1 MTYLEYIHSGK
12 PEQEAA
18 DAKAHYEKRMSR
30 RMSFEEFTAKYLKP
44 APAKEKK

>member
-12 PEQEAA
+12 PAEEEA
-18 DAKAHYEKRMSR
+18 DAKAHYEKRMGR

-44 APAKEKK
+44 TPAKEKP